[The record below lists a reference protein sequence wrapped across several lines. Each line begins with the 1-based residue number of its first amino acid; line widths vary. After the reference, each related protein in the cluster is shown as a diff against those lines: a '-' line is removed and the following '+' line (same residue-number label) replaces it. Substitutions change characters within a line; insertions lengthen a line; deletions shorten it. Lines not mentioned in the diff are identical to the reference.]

1 MQRSRF
7 ADLLKENKVSK
18 IEIKAG
24 TLLAPLPAVMVTVG
38 DMEKSNIITI
48 AWTGVVCSYPPR
60 VYVSIRHDR
69 FSYEMLKSGGD
80 FVINLTSE
88 NLLPACDYCGIRS
101 GRDEDKFSEMKLT
114 KVPASIVKAPLI
126 AESPINLEC
135 KVFDVLELGSH
146 DMFLADVVAVHANEE
161 IVNEEGKIDYAL
173 ARLVCYEHG
182 EYYATGKH
190 LGRFGFAAQRKFIA
204 KYGKGTDV
212 DMKRA
217 TLTMRKPKKH

>member
-1 MQRSRF
+1 M
-7 ADLLKENKVSK
+7 SK
-18 IEIKAG
+18 IQVKAG

-38 DMEKSNIITI
+38 NMEKSNIITI

-60 VYVSIRHDR
+60 VYVSVRHDR
-69 FSYEMLKSGGD
+69 YSYEILKECKE
-80 FVINLTSE
+80 FVLNLTSE

-101 GRDEDKFSEMKLT
+101 GRDEDKFAEMKLT
-114 KVPASIVKAPLI
+114 KAPASVVAAPLI
-126 AESPINLEC
+126 LESPINLEC

-161 IVNEEGKIDYAL
+161 IVDEEGKIDYAL

-182 EYYATGKH
+182 DYYATGKR

-212 DMKRA
+212 DMKLA
-217 TLTMRKPKKH
+217 KLTQRKPKKR